1 VIGVQLISMLKVVK
15 FQEGT
20 MYINIE
26 IQFTTNLLMKKS
38 MGFVMDYVQIIL
50 LKQEKLLIKPT

>member
-1 VIGVQLISMLKVVK
+1 MLKVVK

-20 MYINIE
+20 IPVK

-38 MGFVMDYVQIIL
+38 MGFVMEYVQIIL
-50 LKQEKLLIKPT
+50 LKHERLLVKPA